1 MLKQVQHDDNFKGKS
16 NAIMYYFCLYFLTM
30 ELTVNSLAD
39 LPKTAQQLLDFAED
53 EKIFIFNGD
62 MGAGKTTFIKTF
74 CAVLGV
80 ADVVSSPTYSIVN
93 EYVSPKGSVY
103 HFDFYRI
110 KNIQEAYDL
119 GYEEYFYGDGICLI
133 EWPELVAELLPEN
146 LVKVDIS
153 IVDDSQRIFRF
164 SKG

>member
-1 MLKQVQHDDNFKGKS
+1 
-16 NAIMYYFCLYFLTM
+16 M

-39 LPKTAQQLLDFAED
+39 LPKTAQQLLDFAGD

-119 GYEEYFYGDGICLI
+119 GYEEYFYGGGICLI
-133 EWPELVAELLPEN
+133 EWPELVTELLPDN
-146 LVKVDIS
+146 LIRVDIS
-153 IVDDSQRIFRF
+153 IIDDNQRIFRF